1 MKPPKTLLVF
11 RSMGEWEKCAIF
23 PLWGKRCLGLLL
35 LWQGGKVGVAWGWGW
50 GGGVAGGVEK
60 GREEGIETCAHKI
73 CVVGLATPVVSL
85 LLCSVAL

>member
-35 LWQGGKVGVAWGWGW
+35 LWQGG
-50 GGGVAGGVEK
+50 GGRGGLGGKWLGGGGVEK
-60 GREEGIETCAHKI
+60 GRGE
-73 CVVGLATPVVSL
+73 V
-85 LLCSVAL
+85 